1 MSGDWLI
8 YTVISCLL
16 YGLWG
21 FFSKVTTNYI
31 QPQSALVYQG
41 IGITLVGLFVFCQS
55 GFQLQVGKVGIISAI
70 VGGILAMLASLFYLV
85 ALSKG
90 KVTMVVTLTGL
101 YPLVSILLAFFI
113 LKEPISLR
121 QGFSILLALGAIV
134 LFSWSD

>member
-1 MSGDWLI
+1 MSGNWLI

-41 IGITLVGLFVFCQS
+41 IGITLVGIFVFCQS
-55 GFQLQVGKVGIISAI
+55 GFQLQVGKVGIVSAI

-90 KVTMVVTLTGL
+90 KVAMVVTLTGL

-113 LKEPISLR
+113 LKEPITLR

-134 LFSWSD
+134 LFSWGE